1 MNFTTLCQ
9 NEIQQKLSLEEL
21 SLVNLKI
28 GCRIHPSKVA
38 RIWTA
43 RVLKGDQR
51 SQQERKDPEK
61 FKYCKESIKQ
71 VNVGD
76 DEEKEFHANAVS
88 QKKQAINLFSPT
100 CLNVVQQLLKSKK
113 FLLLLIASLKLV
125 DDEIYP
131 KDHRL

>member
-9 NEIQQKLSLEEL
+9 NEIQQKLSLKEL

-43 RVLKGDQR
+43 TVLKGDQR

-76 DEEKEFHANAVS
+76 DEEKEFHANTVS

-125 DDEIYP
+125 DDEIYA
-131 KDHRL
+131 KDHWL

>member
-9 NEIQQKLSLEEL
+9 NEIQQKLSQKEL

-43 RVLKGDQR
+43 TVLKGDQR
-51 SQQERKDPEK
+51 SQQERKYPEK
-61 FKYCKESIKQ
+61 FKCCKESIKQ
-71 VNVGD
+71 VNVD
-76 DEEKEFHANAVS
+76 NEEKEFHANAVS
-88 QKKQAINLFSPT
+88 QKKQAIKLFSPT

-131 KDHRL
+131 KDHWL